1 MYNWHDLEWL
11 SNFFK
16 TVKLKFWDWNKFCE
30 STLVLKS
37 FLMLLKRFAICN
49 KIALSGPQIPGR
61 KGCRARASA
70 SICLLLFN
78 FLLLLQNLL
87 TSLMCT
93 RMNFTTALS
102 PIIKI
107 FHRHLCPNLYIF
119 TDILRRFYDISP
131 RKNTDQADFV
141 LKVAVHTVGTFLY
154 FTDKRSDSYSH
165 TGVC

>member
-1 MYNWHDLEWL
+1 
-11 SNFFK
+11 
-16 TVKLKFWDWNKFCE
+16 
-30 STLVLKS
+30 
-37 FLMLLKRFAICN
+37 MLLKRFAICN

-61 KGCRARASA
+61 NGCRARASA
-70 SICLLLFN
+70 SIC
-78 FLLLLQNLL
+78 LLLQNLL

-93 RMNFTTALS
+93 RMNFTAALS

-119 TDILRRFYDISP
+119 TDILRRFYDISL